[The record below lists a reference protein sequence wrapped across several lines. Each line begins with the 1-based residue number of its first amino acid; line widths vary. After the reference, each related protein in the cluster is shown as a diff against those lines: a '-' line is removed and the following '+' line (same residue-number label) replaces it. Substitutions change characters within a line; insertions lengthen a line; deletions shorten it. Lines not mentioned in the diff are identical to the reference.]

1 MAHPMNNVTLIW
13 LCNEMSDIFDKFWC
27 HIYALHLLHDFDSI
41 SVNRGTNLS
50 ILVLNI
56 YRVSHQDYHLETPSN

>member
-1 MAHPMNNVTLIW
+1 MNNVTLIW

-27 HIYALHLLHDFDSI
+27 HIYALRLLHDFDSI